1 MNWTYQ
7 QAQIGLDY
15 DILTGDA
22 QVVLGVHF
30 VDEESGDISRQ
41 GRFVDLQDHAALRAA
56 AAEGFDVFCDEA
68 RSVLGEWFDRWP
80 VTAHMA
86 WYDGVQAIQLSRPK
100 R

>member
-30 VDEESGDISRQ
+30 VDEETGDITRQ
-41 GRFVDLQDHAALRAA
+41 GRFVDLSDHVALQNAAKQ
-56 AAEGFDVFCDEA
+56 GFDVFCDEA
-68 RSVLGEWFDRWP
+68 RAVLGEWFDRWP

-86 WYDGVQAIQLSRPK
+86 WHEGVQAIRVTPPK